1 MRSCGPRTEAPGKE
15 LIKGRGYTNGMK
27 TAISL
32 PDELFEKVDRI
43 AQRKGKSRSEVYREA
58 LTEYA
63 AREDNAVTEAINAV
77 VDELGP
83 DAHLDDWG
91 RAAARAAFERS
102 EW

>member
-1 MRSCGPRTEAPGKE
+1 
-15 LIKGRGYTNGMK
+15 MK

-58 LTEYA
+58 LIEYA
-63 AREDNAVTEAINAV
+63 AREDNAITEAVNAV

-83 DAHLDDWG
+83 DARLDAWG
-91 RAAARAAFERS
+91 RAAARAAFEHS